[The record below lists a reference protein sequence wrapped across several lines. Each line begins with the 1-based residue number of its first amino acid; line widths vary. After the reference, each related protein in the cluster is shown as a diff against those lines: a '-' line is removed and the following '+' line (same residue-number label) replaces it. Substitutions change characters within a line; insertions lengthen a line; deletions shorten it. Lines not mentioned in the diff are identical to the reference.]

1 MTHGRLPPLEA
12 PAQRLR
18 DRWRD
23 ESLAAVWLHDG
34 DWYHPAVDALVE
46 GIVEQRD
53 VTGAAERLGRARAQ
67 LGVGIGEAMDD
78 ITCLYAVNGAE
89 AEPQVLRAVSVG
101 WVVGN
106 ETAPAPVGLVD
117 PWSGLPTLDYLLLRL
132 RETYG
137 EAARQGKDVTTTHA
151 LVVVD
156 VAVDQ
161 LTSFQRLARAATMG
175 KVMNDV
181 FGHGHP
187 MATTT
192 QGIYVSL
199 VSRDGVLG
207 STLRSL
213 RAEVDRTAEERGVS
227 SILRRPR
234 AYGWKGYHSLWKT
247 SQPSWVPPRPDRRR
261 TAPGPGTTT
270 RLALTAAGEGR
281 GSAGR
286 AAGGRVDQRG
296 LNVRQS
302 AWSALAA
309 PGPTRTDAAPHS
321 RWSL

>member
-78 ITCLYAVNGAE
+78 ITCLYAVNAAD

-101 WVVGN
+101 WVAGN
-106 ETAPAPVGLVD
+106 EAAPAPVGLVD

-156 VAVDQ
+156 VAVAQ
-161 LTSFQRLARAATMG
+161 LTSFQRLARAAAMG
-175 KVMNDV
+175 AVMTDA
-181 FGHGHP
+181 FGDGHP
-187 MATTT
+187 MAVAVP
-192 QGIYVSL
+192 GVYAAL
-199 VSRDGVLG
+199 VPRDDELG
-207 STLRSL
+207 ARVREL
-213 RAEVDRTAEERGVS
+213 RAAVDRAAEERGVS
-227 SILRRPR
+227 AVVRRPPR
-234 AYGWKGYHSLWKT
+234 VWVEGLP
-247 SQPSWVPPRPDRRR
+247 PSVDDVP
-261 TAPGPGTTT
+261 
-270 RLALTAAGEGR
+270 ALLGA
-281 GSAGR
+281 SA
-286 AAGGRVDQRG
+286 
-296 LNVRQS
+296 
-302 AWSALAA
+302 
-309 PGPTRTDAAPHS
+309 T
-321 RWSL
+321 

>member
-1 MTHGRLPPLEA
+1 VTLRNGKDRRARFTRSPRVIDPCQTRLIRMTHGRLPPLEA

-78 ITCLYAVNGAE
+78 ITCLYAVNGAD

-137 EAARQGKDVTTTHA
+137 EAARQGEDVTTTDA

-156 VAVDQ
+156 VAVTQ
-161 LTSFQRLARAATMG
+161 LTSFQRLARAAAMG
-175 KVMNDV
+175 KVMIDA
-181 FGHGHP
+181 FGDGHP
-187 MATTT
+187 MAVAAP
-192 QGIYVSL
+192 GVYAAL
-199 VSRDGVLG
+199 VPRDGELG
-207 STLRSL
+207 DRVREL
-213 RAEVDRTAEERGVS
+213 RAAVDRAAEERGVS
-227 SILRRPR
+227 AVVRRPPR
-234 AYGWKGYHSLWKT
+234 VWVEGLP
-247 SQPSWVPPRPDRRR
+247 PSVDDVP
-261 TAPGPGTTT
+261 
-270 RLALTAAGEGR
+270 ALLGA
-281 GSAGR
+281 SA
-286 AAGGRVDQRG
+286 V
-296 LNVRQS
+296 
-302 AWSALAA
+302 
-309 PGPTRTDAAPHS
+309 
-321 RWSL
+321 